1 MFMVCNTTLFPL
13 LENIT
18 EVNYQNEITYS
29 EIEILMNE
37 IKMIEI

>member
-1 MFMVCNTTLFPL
+1 MVCNTTLFPL